1 MVKNHSCNLLHVFL
15 YKLLGIF
22 PFSPESYDLSKMKL
36 ASNFYCHVLI
46 VARDGF
52 ITTFPTECVMS
63 PGQIHHLPILLQ
75 SSFVPSDI
83 LVSAFMVYVF
93 LRLGMYI
100 YICIQHKPQITED
113 TVVSDLDFLLLPT
126 EVQSTVQDPF
136 FPLF

>member
-1 MVKNHSCNLLHVFL
+1 
-15 YKLLGIF
+15 
-22 PFSPESYDLSKMKL
+22 
-36 ASNFYCHVLI
+36 
-46 VARDGF
+46 
-52 ITTFPTECVMS
+52 MS